1 MKKKQILYLVSAFI
15 VAVMSLCLTSCN
27 KDENGGSQSVL
38 VGTWR
43 HDFSNSDYCTYT
55 FNSNGSGVFSR
66 PSWDVTESFTY
77 KIMDYDSKSGRGEV
91 LEIEGGQSR
100 TINFTLMGS
109 TLVYEGGMVYTKV
122 R

>member
-1 MKKKQILYLVSAFI
+1 MKKKQILYLVSAII

-27 KDENGGSQSVL
+27 KDDQDGVL

-43 HDFSNSDYCTYT
+43 HDYSNTDYCTYT
-55 FNSNGSGVFSR
+55 FKSNGSGVFSR

-77 KIMDYDSKSGRGEV
+77 KIMSYDSDSGRGEV

-100 TINFTLMGS
+100 TISFTLMGS
-109 TLVYEGGMVYTKV
+109 TLVYEGGMVFTKV